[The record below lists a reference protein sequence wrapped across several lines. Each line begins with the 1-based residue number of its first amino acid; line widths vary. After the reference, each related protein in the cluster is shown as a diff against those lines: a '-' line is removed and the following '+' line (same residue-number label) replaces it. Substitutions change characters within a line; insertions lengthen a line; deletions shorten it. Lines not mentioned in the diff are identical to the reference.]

1 MSEKLNKDDNSSKV
15 INKEENDETEK
26 NLNINNSL
34 INSKCLL
41 KELEEKWD
49 KIEKNNSLNS
59 LSLSEKKQS
68 KNNSISSFKNI
79 GITIKDIIKTKYKK
93 NYKDIYYKDDNN
105 FNDFITHKKEELQKY
120 KTNKSNNHIL
130 MNNFNKELNLKNN
143 NNINYIQPKLLFSE
157 EKIKLLSPVSYKLKS
172 SIKKGNNKS
181 ALSDDEFNSICIFGK
196 NPSFKEISKKIN
208 NKIAELKYRS
218 QFNKANKMQNKLLT
232 IKPIKI
238 PNYKNELKELPF
250 SIMPSSSIEEKPL
263 KKFIYSKN
271 KDLNSIYKIIM
282 N

>member
-93 NYKDIYYKDDNN
+93 NYEDIYYKDDNN

-130 MNNFNKELNLKNN
+130 MNNFNKELNLKKN

-157 EKIKLLSPVSYKLKS
+157 EKIKLFSPVSYKLKS

-181 ALSDDEFNSICIFGK
+181 ALSDYEFNSICIFGK

-208 NKIAELKYRS
+208 NKLAELKYRS
-218 QFNKANKMQNKLLT
+218 QFNKVNKKQNNLLS

>member
-93 NYKDIYYKDDNN
+93 NYEDIYYKDDNN

-130 MNNFNKELNLKNN
+130 MNNFNKELNLKKN

-157 EKIKLLSPVSYKLKS
+157 EKIKLFSPVSYKLKS

-208 NKIAELKYRS
+208 NKLAELKYRS
-218 QFNKANKMQNKLLT
+218 QFNKVNKKQNNLLS

>member
-1 MSEKLNKDDNSSKV
+1 MKLLIIFFVK
-15 INKEENDETEK
+15 ILTEK

-93 NYKDIYYKDDNN
+93 NYEDIYYKDDNN

-130 MNNFNKELNLKNN
+130 MNNFNKELNLKKN

-157 EKIKLLSPVSYKLKS
+157 EKIKLFSPVSYKLKS

-208 NKIAELKYRS
+208 NKLAELKYRS
-218 QFNKANKMQNKLLT
+218 QFNKVNKKQNNLLS

>member
-93 NYKDIYYKDDNN
+93 IMKIFIIKMIIILMILLLIKKKNYK
-105 FNDFITHKKEELQKY
+105 
-120 KTNKSNNHIL
+120 
-130 MNNFNKELNLKNN
+130 
-143 NNINYIQPKLLFSE
+143 
-157 EKIKLLSPVSYKLKS
+157 
-172 SIKKGNNKS
+172 SIKQ
-181 ALSDDEFNSICIFGK
+181 IRVI
-196 NPSFKEISKKIN
+196 I
-208 NKIAELKYRS
+208 
-218 QFNKANKMQNKLLT
+218 
-232 IKPIKI
+232 
-238 PNYKNELKELPF
+238 
-250 SIMPSSSIEEKPL
+250 
-263 KKFIYSKN
+263 IY
-271 KDLNSIYKIIM
+271 
-282 N
+282 

>member
-79 GITIKDIIKTKYKK
+79 GITIKDIIKTKFKK
-93 NYKDIYYKDDNN
+93 NYEDIYYKDDNN

-157 EKIKLLSPVSYKLKS
+157 EKIKLFSPVSYKLKS
-172 SIKKGNNKS
+172 SIKKGNIKS

-208 NKIAELKYRS
+208 NKLAELKYRS
-218 QFNKANKMQNKLLT
+218 QFNKVNKKQNNLLS

-250 SIMPSSSIEEKPL
+250 SIMPSISIEEKPL

>member
-15 INKEENDETEK
+15 INKEEKDGTEK

-93 NYKDIYYKDDNN
+93 NYEDIYYKDDNN

-130 MNNFNKELNLKNN
+130 MNNFNKELNLKKN

-157 EKIKLLSPVSYKLKS
+157 EKIKLFSPVSYKLKS

-208 NKIAELKYRS
+208 NKLAELKYRS
-218 QFNKANKMQNKLLT
+218 QFNKVNKKQNNLLS